1 MGDGWCCE
9 QGGLTKYMVAALWV
23 YDIRFNSCSSQ
34 LICSQFL
41 SSGETLRPAEEPET
55 LRRDSQTC
63 RGTRDTEEGL
73 SDLQRNQRH

>member
-1 MGDGWCCE
+1 MCHFLTPNKEEISDLCC
-9 QGGLTKYMVAALWV
+9 QLLQ
-23 YDIRFNSCSSQ
+23 Q

-63 RGTRDTEEGL
+63 RGTRDTEERL